1 MNKSAKKSY
10 TGIDCQSCTN
20 DIILLIKRNISSLV
34 SAGFFSIFV
43 AFFITVI
50 KCSDCFPFTHLSRF
64 HAK

>member
-34 SAGFFSIFV
+34 SAGFFFNFCSIF
-43 AFFITVI
+43 
-50 KCSDCFPFTHLSRF
+50 LLQ
-64 HAK
+64 